1 MEVRFLPQTEFDNVH
16 FYRAVTLLI
25 LLAMAA
31 FTLIKMFSGVVA
43 LLSALPLC
51 LSLLGGRFAVE
62 WQRVSRAEPAF
73 IDKGELVLCGKDSHR
88 QVALEK
94 VSSVRSRHSL
104 FMVRRYR
111 SWTEHLA
118 FVEFTLT
125 SGERVSTL
133 AESRVFEFPAASDT
147 LAAVNE
153 AILAAKVKRQAS
165 EQDAASGAR

>member
-25 LLAMAA
+25 LLAMAV
-31 FTLIKMFSGVVA
+31 FTLLKMFSGVVA
-43 LLSALPLC
+43 LISALPFCLLLLC
-51 LSLLGGRFAVE
+51 WRFTIE
-62 WQRVSRAEPAF
+62 WLQVSKAEPAF
-73 IDKGELVLCGKDSHR
+73 IDKGELVLCGQDSHR
-88 QVALEK
+88 QIALEK
-94 VSSVRSRHSL
+94 ISSLRSRHSL

-133 AESRVFEFPAASDT
+133 AESRVLEFPAASDT

-165 EQDAASGAR
+165 EPGAVSGGR